1 MEKAQALVRD
11 KVKLAESLAQEEL
24 LKLQTQLQIFQA
36 DIDRETKIVDEEIE
50 DANDELELSLEE
62 TKRIRALVELEEE
75 ENRRAKA
82 ELDDYFREQE
92 ARVESIIKET
102 ADIQA
107 LIDAKRAEI
116 ARLEE
121 ELKLRKQQEL
131 DTWDSLKNTLKKHLR
146 DLSEWKEP
154 EENYPSDRFAKK
166 MGGEIQNLSAEDQ
179 IDFMRKTAEAEN
191 TALAKM
197 WESLHGK

>member
-1 MEKAQALVRD
+1 LEKAQALVRD